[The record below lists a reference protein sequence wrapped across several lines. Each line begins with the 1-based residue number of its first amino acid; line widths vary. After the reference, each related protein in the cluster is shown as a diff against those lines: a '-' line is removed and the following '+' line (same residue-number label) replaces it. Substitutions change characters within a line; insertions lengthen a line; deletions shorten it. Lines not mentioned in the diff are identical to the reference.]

1 MFKILT
7 SDCKIREF
15 EEKEIYMSY
24 ISLSFDC
31 LWEIDHEV
39 VATSCFSHK
48 LNLVRFAKNFQE
60 SRNCLCV
67 FIAKDKVCK
76 HCKHLRTALNSSVK
90 KIFVEKTLLPKDFKA
105 ENIDSYLIPKPKI
118 QTKTSSR
125 YNFLL
130 LEKRKQKTC

>member
-1 MFKILT
+1 MMKIEDYLSKIHLSLDHPNFKEIRVLRKFGNWFYLIKKLLVTFKILT

-48 LNLVRFAKNFQE
+48 LNLVRFAKNF
-60 SRNCLCV
+60 
-67 FIAKDKVCK
+67 
-76 HCKHLRTALNSSVK
+76 
-90 KIFVEKTLLPKDFKA
+90 
-105 ENIDSYLIPKPKI
+105 
-118 QTKTSSR
+118 
-125 YNFLL
+125 
-130 LEKRKQKTC
+130 